1 MNMKNTTQRDYKQ
14 TRNDE
19 TFQEDSNI
27 DKWARNL
34 SSENEEQI
42 RKRAY
47 QLAEK
52 RGFQPGHELDDWI
65 QAKKLLSQDSSY

>member
-1 MNMKNTTQRDYKQ
+1 MKNTTQRDYKQ

>member
-1 MNMKNTTQRDYKQ
+1 MKNTTQKDYKQ
-14 TRNDE
+14 TRNYE
-19 TFQEDSNI
+19 NFQEDSNI

-47 QLAEK
+47 ELAEK

-65 QAKKLLSQDSSY
+65 QAKKLLSQDSSD